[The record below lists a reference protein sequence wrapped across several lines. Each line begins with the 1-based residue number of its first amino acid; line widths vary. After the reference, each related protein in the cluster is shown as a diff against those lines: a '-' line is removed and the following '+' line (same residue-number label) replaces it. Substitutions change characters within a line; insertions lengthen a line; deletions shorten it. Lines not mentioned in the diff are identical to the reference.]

1 MVLHVEIRHWDEFYA
16 EKDLKKLTDAGIT
29 HLRIPIGYW
38 MVDVEEDE
46 PFPSPPISDDKGQRY
61 YLKRLMGWADNLN
74 MKV

>member
-1 MVLHVEIRHWDEFYA
+1 MVLHVKCRHWHEFYSEEDL
-16 EKDLKKLTDAGIT
+16 EKLSEAGIT

-46 PFPSPPISDDKGQRY
+46 PFLSPPTSDDEGQRY
-61 YLKRLMGWADNLN
+61 YLKRLMVWADNLN